1 MSFNKKTGKD
11 MNKRRQW
18 GKLTLIVQIIM
29 VITLL
34 VIFFITVI
42 R

>member
-11 MNKRRQW
+11 MNKRRKW
-18 GKLTLIVQIIM
+18 GKITLFVQLLMIIA
-29 VITLL
+29 LL

-42 R
+42 Q

>member
-1 MSFNKKTGKD
+1 MSFNRKTGKD
-11 MNKRRQW
+11 MNKRRKW
-18 GKLTLIVQIIM
+18 GKLTLLVQIIM

-34 VIFFITVI
+34 VVFLIMVI